1 MEQKCLHVGV
11 LEEISIFFSKFA
23 DKSTYWGLFFVKL
36 QHVMAYNRLL
46 DQLYQKRNA
55 YRETL
60 TQLLSGNFEK
70 KYEHGY

>member
-1 MEQKCLHVGV
+1 MWVSWKKSQFFFQNLQIRARTGV
-11 LEEISIFFSKFA
+11 F
-23 DKSTYWGLFFVKL
+23 FFVKL

-70 KYEHGY
+70 KYEHDY

>member
-1 MEQKCLHVGV
+1 MWVSWKKSQFFFQNLQIRGRTGV
-11 LEEISIFFSKFA
+11 F
-23 DKSTYWGLFFVKL
+23 FFVKL

-70 KYEHGY
+70 KYEHDY